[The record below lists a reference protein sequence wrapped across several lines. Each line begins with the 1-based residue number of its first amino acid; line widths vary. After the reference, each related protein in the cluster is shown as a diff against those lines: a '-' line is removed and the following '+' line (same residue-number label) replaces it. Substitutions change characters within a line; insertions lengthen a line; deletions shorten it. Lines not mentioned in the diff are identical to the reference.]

1 MTEPYTDQGNGRN
14 SWPARTCDKNEKGG
28 AMAGSKPGKTKSPR
42 SIRDLMTI
50 EDQLEAIRS
59 AYSTIRKEM
68 ADLSAET
75 VDLNIGTLVHFL
87 GKLQPISQKHLGD
100 WRKQRATMSAAAIR
114 DRLIRE
120 ASEQAPGKA
129 AAGPDKIR

>member
-1 MTEPYTDQGNGRN
+1 
-14 SWPARTCDKNEKGG
+14 
-28 AMAGSKPGKTKSPR
+28 MAGSKPGKTKSPR